1 MKIVAKSIC
10 TSLVLSTLAFA
21 GTHQNE
27 KAAQPPE
34 SPATL
39 PSSPSNPGT
48 GQSNPALRIAPGT
61 VIPVELT
68 KGIDAKKAKSG
79 NAVEAK
85 VTQDLKAENGEV
97 IVPRDTKVVGH
108 VTEAQP
114 RNKEQKESQVGI
126 AFGRA
131 VIKNGGDISV
141 PMSIQAIIASSG
153 PSNNSTSASAG
164 PAAQAPSPGGM
175 SPGGGGG
182 RMGNGTPPPSTSPTP
197 GEMPTGGGSVNTSHP
212 PITAQTQGVVGISN
226 LKLST
231 TDATLGSVVSLEK
244 SNVKLDSGTLML
256 LRVSQ

>member
-114 RNKEQKESQVGI
+114 RNKEQKQSQVGI

-131 VIKNGGDISV
+131 VMKNGGDISV

-153 PSNNSTSASAG
+153 PRNNSTSASAG

-182 RMGNGTPPPSTSPTP
+182 RMGNGTPPIYFSNSWRDANRRRQRKHFAPADYRADARRGGNLESEIIDDRRHFRVG
-197 GEMPTGGGSVNTSHP
+197 GELREEQCETG
-212 PITAQTQGVVGISN
+212 
-226 LKLST
+226 
-231 TDATLGSVVSLEK
+231 
-244 SNVKLDSGTLML
+244 
-256 LRVSQ
+256 